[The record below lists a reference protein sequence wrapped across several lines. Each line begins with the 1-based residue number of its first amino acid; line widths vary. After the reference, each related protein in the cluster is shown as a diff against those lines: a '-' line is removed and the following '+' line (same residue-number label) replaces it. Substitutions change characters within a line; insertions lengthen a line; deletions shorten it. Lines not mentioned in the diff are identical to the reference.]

1 MLLLGTPGIVIAQ
14 NSTSLTQQI
23 DGSQNPDELYQL
35 GLAALAADQPD
46 LARQALERV
55 VVLRP
60 GFAGA
65 WLDLALATA
74 RSGDTAAAVEHL
86 EYLRGQFILPP
97 ALAAQV
103 NYWFNLWQTPQSAA
117 ASPAWRGEISIGL
130 GYDSNANT
138 GPSRQQIPL
147 SLASGSSLF
156 DVDQAF
162 QPRADRFSVIGLT
175 LAGPSRRLGPGSI
188 GPVLLLRSKR
198 LLQEKEFNTLDLQPG
213 LQYISPQGSQGPG
226 GADTPEGS
234 WQVNLFAQHYRQGGQ
249 ALYNG
254 LRVGAQH
261 SVPWRTCERSAG
273 SEIETRFHQRT
284 PSLGAT
290 LYSVNAGLSCPVL
303 VSDRISIMS
312 GIKSGTLSANLKA
325 GFEQARFDRAGGNNR
340 TVEFTMRYEQL
351 LNATQSLQATWQI
364 AQIADQ
370 TGYSPL
376 LENNAT
382 RRLQRQTISL
392 GMRQILS
399 QSWEAYLNVDYF
411 QQRANLPLFDQKG
424 SQMVF
429 RFVRGFEW

>member
-1 MLLLGTPGIVIAQ
+1 MPGVVFAQ
-14 NSTSLTQQI
+14 NPPSLTQQI
-23 DGSQNPDELYQL
+23 DGSQNPDELYRL

-97 ALAAQV
+97 ALATQV
-103 NYWFNLWQTPQSAA
+103 NYWLSLWQTPRSAA
-117 ASPAWRGEISIGL
+117 VSPAWQGEISIGL

-138 GPSRQQIPL
+138 GPARQQIPL

-175 LAGPSRRLGPGSI
+175 LAGPSQLLGPGRI

-198 LLQEKEFNTLDLQPG
+198 LTQEKEFSTLDLQPG
-213 LQYISPQGSQGPG
+213 LQYQGHQGPQRPG

-261 SVPWRTCERSAG
+261 SLPWRTCERSAG
-273 SEIETRFHQRT
+273 AEIETRFHQRT
-284 PSLGAT
+284 PSLGGT
-290 LYSVNAGLSCPVL
+290 LYSANTGLSCPL
-303 VSDRISIMS
+303 FGSDR
-312 GIKSGTLSANLKA
+312 KSTLAASLKA

-376 LENNAT
+376 LENNAA
-382 RRLQRQTISL
+382 RRLRRQTISL
-392 GMRQILS
+392 GMRQIIS
-399 QSWEAYLNVDYF
+399 QSWEVYLNVDYF

>member
-1 MLLLGTPGIVIAQ
+1 MPGVVLAQ
-14 NSTSLTQQI
+14 NPTSLAQQI
-23 DGSQNPDELYQL
+23 KASQNPDELYQL

-55 VVLRP
+55 VGLNP

-74 RSGDTAAAVEHL
+74 RSGDPAAAVEHL

-103 NYWFNLWQTPQSAA
+103 NYWFSLWQTPQPPA

-138 GPSRQQIPL
+138 GPARQQIPL
-147 SLASGSSLF
+147 SLAVGSSLF
-156 DVDQAF
+156 DVDKAF
-162 QPRADRFSVIGLT
+162 QPRADRFSVIGFT
-175 LAGPSRRLGPGSI
+175 LAGPSRRLGSGRI
-188 GPVLLLRSKR
+188 GPVLLLRSKQ
-198 LLQEKEFNTLDLQPG
+198 LLQEKEFSTLDLQPG
-213 LQYISPQGSQGPG
+213 LQYQSPG
-226 GADTPEGS
+226 GADTADGN

-249 ALYNG
+249 PLFNG
-254 LRVGAQH
+254 LRVGAQR
-261 SVPWRTCERSAG
+261 SLPWRMCERSAG
-273 SEIETRFHQRT
+273 AEIETRFHQRT
-284 PSLGAT
+284 PSLGGT
-290 LYSVNAGLSCPVL
+290 FYSVNTGLSCPL
-303 VSDRISIMS
+303 FGSDR
-312 GIKSGTLSANLKA
+312 KSTLSANLKA

-340 TVEFTMRYEQL
+340 IAELTMRYEQP

-364 AQIADQ
+364 AHIADQ

-382 RRLQRQTISL
+382 RQLQRQTISL
-392 GMRQILS
+392 GMRHIVS
-399 QSWEAYLNVDYF
+399 RSWEAYLNVDYF

-424 SQMVF
+424 SQMVL
-429 RFVRGFEW
+429 RFVRAFDW